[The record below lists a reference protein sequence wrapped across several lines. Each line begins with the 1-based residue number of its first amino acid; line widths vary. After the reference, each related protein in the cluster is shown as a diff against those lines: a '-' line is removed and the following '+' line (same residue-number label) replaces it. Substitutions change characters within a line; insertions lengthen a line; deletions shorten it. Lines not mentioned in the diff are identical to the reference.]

1 MALSMK
7 SLSTDASRRS
17 ASTMQ
22 RYRSNS
28 IEQVDIDI
36 QQQDQQHTHIQDQDC
51 NCDYHRRGIILTT
64 LTSAIISLSGAPTLA
79 AATENDS
86 FEAPMNGLT
95 RQIRT
100 SVVKGAQAIDKLDS
114 KWERFSDDFGLGDK
128 RNQPKRN
135 VIDAGGNERSKKVV
149 QSQSNNGGIVLDEVF
164 AENLLKQCD
173 ETFLSCLKAQNI
185 ATISPES
192 LLRQINDTTNLLRKS
207 FFKASSIPANAQEE
221 FNFNCYVHFR
231 VYNEILVK
239 EEVFFPSFKND
250 FEATVGK
257 LILKSTLKEQPSLLQ
272 DLASETTLNERLT
285 NALVAS
291 DTVATLLQNK
301 GLIDTWERSIPP
313 DDDIEDWTTTSRS
326 TTTDNFYVS
335 SDLEYSLALNGD
347 VTLNSQLLLQELGY
361 RLYPSFGRWLVHEAV
376 LQCFGSENK
385 VKVNMD
391 DYYMD
396 TSYNSNPDL
405 FEVKQVLLNIVLE
418 RD

>member
-1 MALSMK
+1 
-7 SLSTDASRRS
+7 
-17 ASTMQ
+17 MQ

-28 IEQVDIDI
+28 IEQVGIDT
-36 QQQDQQHTHIQDQDC
+36 QQQQQHHKHTQIQDQDC
-51 NCDYHRRGIILTT
+51 NCDHRRRGILTA

-100 SVVKGAQAIDKLDS
+100 SVVKGAQVIDKLDS

-149 QSQSNNGGIVLDEVF
+149 QSQSNDGGIVLDEVF
-164 AENLLKQCD
+164 ADNLLKQCD
-173 ETFLSCLKAQNI
+173 E
-185 ATISPES
+185 
-192 LLRQINDTTNLLRKS
+192 
-207 FFKASSIPANAQEE
+207 
-221 FNFNCYVHFR
+221 
-231 VYNEILVK
+231 
-239 EEVFFPSFKND
+239 ND
-250 FEATVGK
+250 FEASVGK
-257 LILKSTLKEQPSLLQ
+257 LILKSTLKEQPFLLQ
-272 DLASETTLNERLT
+272 DLESETTLNERLT

-291 DTVATLLQNK
+291 DTVATLLRNK

-313 DDDIEDWTTTSRS
+313 DDDIEDWTATSRS

-405 FEVKQVLLNIVLE
+405 FEVKQVLLNIVLG

>member
-100 SVVKGAQAIDKLDS
+100 SVVKGAQVIDKLDS

-149 QSQSNNGGIVLDEVF
+149 QSQSNDGGILLDEVF
-164 AENLLKQCD
+164 ADNLLKRCD
-173 ETFLSCLKAQNI
+173 EM
-185 ATISPES
+185 
-192 LLRQINDTTNLLRKS
+192 NDTTNLLRKS

-231 VYNEILVK
+231 VYNEILVREK
-239 EEVFFPSFKND
+239 VFFPSFKND
-250 FEATVGK
+250 FEASVGK

-326 TTTDNFYVS
+326 TTSDNFYVS

-405 FEVKQVLLNIVLE
+405 FE
-418 RD
+418 